1 MGGVLVFCT
10 SYATD
15 LAEWRLRY
23 RRWVER
29 IRSSGLRY
37 KKIALIDDG
46 SPLLPPWAR
55 TVEVGRRA
63 PVFGGGGTIAD
74 VELHHFPDNLGRR
87 TILDFPGWYRS
98 FAYSAEI
105 ARRMDASKI
114 IHIESD
120 AALLSHEAVAWANTF
135 HDGWAAPW
143 SAMYGFPEM
152 AIQVIAG
159 SSLPAYYDLL
169 SKPYDWLRDR
179 IHETALP
186 YTHVIRPF
194 VGDRYTGETGVVR
207 DADFLTQIPS
217 AREDGFAWWEQG
229 LGTSTPACEPEVG
242 PDTVF
247 RMEFSAGTRTAERCG
262 FGWGAPEGAFRWTVG
277 LDSRVDL
284 PPDTPASTLLL
295 DLGPCMEPQRHPFQ
309 KLQVHLDGR
318 ELGRF
323 KLPERLRLRVPLPEG
338 GTGRGRLRLHH
349 PDAVRAKSLDPS
361 LDDER
366 ELGFYVHTIAGL
378 AD

>member
-1 MGGVLVFCT
+1 MGALVFCT
-10 SYATD
+10 SHATD

-23 RRWVER
+23 RRWTDRVR
-29 IRSSGLRY
+29 NSGLRY

-46 SPLLPPWAR
+46 SPLLPDWVKV
-55 TVEVGRRA
+55 TEVGKRA
-63 PVFGGGGTIAD
+63 PLFGAD

-98 FAYSAEI
+98 FAYSVEI
-105 ARRMDASKI
+105 AKRINATKI

-120 AALLSHEAVAWANTF
+120 AALLSKEAVDWANTF
-135 HDGWAAPW
+135 HDGWAAPY

-159 SSLPAYYDLL
+159 SALQGYYDLF
-169 SKPYDWLRDR
+169 SQPYDWLRDR

-194 VGDRYTGETGVVR
+194 VGDRYTGETDVAR
-207 DADFLTQIPS
+207 DSDFLTQIPS

-229 LGTSTPACEPEVG
+229 LGASTPACAPEVG
-242 PDTVF
+242 DDALF
-247 RMEFSAGTRTAERCG
+247 RLEFTHAGRAAEHCG
-262 FGWGAPEGAFRWTVG
+262 FGWGAPEESFRWTVG
-277 LDSRVDL
+277 LDSWVTL
-284 PPDTPASTLLL
+284 PPNVPASTLLI
-295 DLGPCMEPQRHPFQ
+295 DLGPCIEPQRYPFQ
-309 KLQVHLDGR
+309 KLEVHLDGR

-323 KLPERLRLRVPLPEG
+323 KLPERLRVRVPLPVG
-338 GTGRGRLRLHH
+338 GTGSGRLRLHH
-349 PDAVRAKSLDPS
+349 PDAVMARSLDPR
-361 LDDER
+361 LADER